1 MTFLTKPS
9 ELKSPT
15 TIKGLILGD
24 TNNGKTTLALSAPD
38 PVLID
43 FENGITRVSK
53 QWQTISMQCKNFSDF
68 LDFLNSKEIK
78 QFKTIVVDPLGEMAD
93 QIKAYVI
100 NKDPKSAKDGRKLYP
115 AIGNEFKNVWTILK
129 NNGLSIL
136 FVSHTEEVMK
146 NDVESLKIRCEGSFI
161 KNFLPTQM
169 DFVAILRRRDNK
181 GKTERFLDFQK
192 NETFTFAKRFDGL
205 EDVIEVPTNTTEN
218 KFLTNVIWKKWE
230 NKNTKEE
237 EANQNYDSLIEE
249 LKIKI
254 WNISDIEELNLYYS
268 NVYKSHDKVWSS
280 YEMEEAFLKEKVK
293 ELDCS
298 FDKKEK
304 VFVSNKPKVEEVKK
318 ESEEVKN
325 D

>member
-9 ELKSPT
+9 ELKSQT
-15 TIKGLILGD
+15 TLKGMILGD

-53 QWQTISMQCKNFSDF
+53 QWQTVSMQCKNFGDF

-78 QFKTIVVDPLGEMAD
+78 QFKTIVIDPLGEMAD

-100 NKDPKSAKDGRKLYP
+100 NKDPKLSKDGRKLFP

-181 GKTERFLDFQK
+181 GKTERFIDFQK
-192 NETFTFAKRFDGL
+192 NETFTFAKRFEGL
-205 EDVIEVPTNTTEN
+205 EDIIEVPTNTTEN
-218 KFLTNVIWKKWE
+218 KFLSDVIWKRWE
-230 NKNTKEE
+230 EKGNKEE
-237 EANQNYDSLIEE
+237 KANQEFDALIED
-249 LKIKI
+249 LKSKVA
-254 WNISDIEELNLYYS
+254 NIQDLDQLNTYYS
-268 NVYKSHDKVWSS
+268 VIYNKHDKLWSS
-280 YEMEEAFLKEKVK
+280 YQMEGAFLKAKVE
-293 ELDCS
+293 ELGCE
-298 FDKKEK
+298 FDKKAMEFK
-304 VFVSNKPKVEEVKK
+304 VKAVKEEVKDAK
-318 ESEEVKN
+318 
-325 D
+325 

>member
-249 LKIKI
+249 LKTKI
-254 WNISDIEELNLYYS
+254 NNILDIEELNSYYS
-268 NVYKSHDKVWSS
+268 DVYKSHDKVWSS
-280 YEMEEAFLKEKVK
+280 YEMEEAYLKEKVK

-304 VFVSNKPKVEEVKK
+304 VFVLNKPKVEEVKK

>member
-249 LKIKI
+249 LKTKI
-254 WNISDIEELNLYYS
+254 NNILDIEELNSYYS
-268 NVYKSHDKVWSS
+268 DVYKSHDKVWSS

>member
-249 LKIKI
+249 LKTKI
-254 WNISDIEELNLYYS
+254 NNILDIEELNSYYS
-268 NVYKSHDKVWSS
+268 DVYKSHDKVWSS

-304 VFVSNKPKVEEVKK
+304 VFVLNKPKVEEVKK

>member
-53 QWQTISMQCKNFSDF
+53 QWQTISMQCKNFNDF

-78 QFKTIVVDPLGEMAD
+78 QFKTIVIDPLGEMAD

-100 NKDPKSAKDGRKLYP
+100 SKDPKSAKDGRKLFP

-136 FVSHTEEVMK
+136 FVSHTEEILK

-169 DFVAILRRRDNK
+169 DFVAILRRKDSR
-181 GKTERFLDFQK
+181 GKVERFLDFQK

-205 EDVIEVPTNTTEN
+205 EDIIEVPTNTTQN
-218 KFLTNVIWKKWE
+218 KFLTDVVWKKWE
-230 NKNTKEE
+230 EKNQKEE
-237 EANQNYDSLIEE
+237 DANKNYDSLIEE
-249 LKIKI
+249 LQTKIA
-254 WNISDIEELNLYYS
+254 NIKDIDQLNSYYS
-268 NVYKSHDKVWSS
+268 TIYKAHNKIWSS
-280 YEMEEAFLKEKVK
+280 YEMEESFLKEKVK
-293 ELDCS
+293 ELDCI

>member
-15 TIKGLILGD
+15 TIKGMILGD

-53 QWQTISMQCKNFSDF
+53 QWQTISMQCKNFGDF
-68 LDFLNSKEIK
+68 LDFINSKEIK
-78 QFKTIVVDPLGEMAD
+78 QFKTIVIDPLGEMAD

-100 NKDPKSAKDGRKLYP
+100 NKDPKLSKDGRKLFP
-115 AIGNEFKNVWTILK
+115 AIGNEFKNVWSILK
-129 NNGLSIL
+129 NKGLSII

-192 NETFTFAKRFDGL
+192 NETFTFAKRFEGL
-205 EDVIEVPTNTTEN
+205 EDIIEVPTNTTEN
-218 KFLTNVIWKKWE
+218 KFLSDVIWSKWE
-230 NKNTKEE
+230 EKGVSEE
-237 EANQNYDSLIEE
+237 KANQDYDSLIED
-249 LKIKI
+249 LKIKVA
-254 WNISDIEELNLYYS
+254 NIQDLDQLNTYYS
-268 NVYKSHDKVWSS
+268 VIYNKHDKLWSS
-280 YEMEEAFLKEKVK
+280 YQMEATFLKAKVE
-293 ELDCS
+293 ELGCE
-298 FDKKEK
+298 FDKKAGEFK
-304 VFVSNKPKVEEVKK
+304 AKAKEETKK
-318 ESEEVKN
+318 EGK
-325 D
+325 

>member
-53 QWQTISMQCKNFSDF
+53 QWQTISMQCKNFGDF

-192 NETFTFAKRFDGL
+192 NETFTFAKRWKEL
-205 EDVIEVPTNTTEN
+205 EGIIEVPTNTTEN
-218 KFLTNVIWKKWE
+218 KFLTNVIWKNWE
-230 NKNTKEE
+230 YKNQKEE

-249 LKIKI
+249 LKNKI
-254 WNISDIEELNLYYS
+254 GNISNIEELNLYYS
-268 NVYKSHDKVWSS
+268 SVYKSHDEVWSS
-280 YEMEEAFLKEKVK
+280 YKMEENFLIEKTK
-293 ELDCS
+293 KLDCS

-304 VFVSNKPKVEEVKK
+304 VFVSNKPKAEEVKK